1 MYLIMEKMHGSTA
14 GSVQQTAGV
23 YYSGADQTG
32 ENDEDCFVA
41 YNMHWLEH
49 TFALPALPKGKKWYR
64 IASTREG
71 ILDKA
76 EPLDDQKFAE
86 VKERTIMIFSGR

>member
-1 MYLIMEKMHGSTA
+1 
-14 GSVQQTAGV
+14 
-23 YYSGADQTG
+23 
-32 ENDEDCFVA
+32 
-41 YNMHWLEH
+41 MHWLEH